1 MTIRVRFSPSPR
13 GCLAT
18 AWMFYFLFSFLR
30 CQALLS
36 SVSSVLFSDLTRNSW
51 LCHPSS
57 PLPTLAA
64 AGPFVAGSIS
74 AKGRHATSGKFL
86 QHLTLL
92 NQQERYHLLG
102 SRKRILGALL
112 NIRSNQGLTESRSG
126 RVAPE
131 RSPDGFF
138 YGTFP
143 SGSCPGQSPA
153 RKSFES
159 WHPRPLSSRFFSPF
173 ERTTM
178 PWITSLSLNN
188 FGGLRWPPLNP
199 TRQRHWVPGFLG
211 LDLIKI
217 FGRLADVSTVGSVIA
232 SPVSSPATAAPLI
245 LGVYENVVDLARSRK
260 EELFHPIEKSTKER
274 TRGADDLVSTDDYYG
289 SAGQTE
295 GDSVRNQKKRKRCP
309 EVRDSGRLPSDGA
322 GRDGATDDKEPATT
336 MEWETNWDWDAWL
349 MKEREKWLSGTHQ
362 SLLIKKNALVK
373 GRRRSAA
380 LSGKKKWE
388 ELFDR
393 TFTVDT
399 HGQVDG
405 TDSGKNRCALELTQG
420 GSARSPKDGNEQD
433 VLTRQEKVSGAG
445 AQFQCSGFLRPQT
458 SVSLMPVSGEG
469 KKGTRSRG
477 SQHILGEGLDRQ
489 AFEESLLKSKFMWPL
504 QPNNGAALR
513 SIQYMPARRV
523 RNTPGGQ
530 QDDTD
535 VGSGEYAGD
544 PTSTRG
550 ARRYQRKK
558 KSTYERVNQLLQ
570 ASPVSSDAIDCVWR
584 ALTRVVTGPFG
595 EVLPPRVSLSCPELE
610 ALNDTQGV
618 TSGRLLYRG
627 DFLRSIWEWAP
638 ADGLVDWESFL
649 FFLDEVPSDGVEPL
663 FN

>member
-1 MTIRVRFSPSPR
+1 MTIRVRFSPPPG
-13 GCLAT
+13 GCPAT
-18 AWMFYFLFSFLR
+18 AWLFYFLLSFLR

-36 SVSSVLFSDLTRNSW
+36 PLSSVLFSDLTRNSW
-51 LCHPSS
+51 LSHPSS
-57 PLPTLAA
+57 PLPKPAA
-64 AGPFVAGSIS
+64 AGPSVADSLS
-74 AKGRHATSGKFL
+74 AKGRHATSAEFL
-86 QHLTLL
+86 QRLALL

-112 NIRSNQGLTESRSG
+112 NIRPNKGLTDSRSD

-131 RSPDGFF
+131 RNPDGVFH
-138 YGTFP
+138 GTFL
-143 SGSCPGQSPA
+143 SGSCPGKSPI
-153 RKSFES
+153 RKSFAS
-159 WHPRPLSSRFFSPF
+159 WHPRPLSSGFFSSFVRP
-173 ERTTM
+173 RT
-178 PWITSLSLNN
+178 PWITRLSLNN
-188 FGGLRWPPLNP
+188 FGGRRWSPWNP

-260 EELFHPIEKSTKER
+260 EELFHPSGESTKER
-274 TRGADDLVSTDDYYG
+274 TRVADDLVSTDDYCG
-289 SAGQTE
+289 STGQTE
-295 GDSVRNQKKRKRCP
+295 GDSVRNQRKRKRCP
-309 EVRDSGRLPSDGA
+309 EMRDSDRLPGDGTGSDGA
-322 GRDGATDDKEPATT
+322 TNDKEPATT
-336 MEWETNWDWDAWL
+336 VQWETNWDWDAWL
-349 MKEREKWLSGTHQ
+349 MKEREKWLSGTYQ

-373 GRRRSAA
+373 GRRRSTA

-393 TFTVDT
+393 TLTLET
-399 HGQVDG
+399 KGQVDG
-405 TDSGKNRCALELTQG
+405 TDPGKNSCAPGLKQG
-420 GSARSPKDGNEQD
+420 GIARSSKDGNEEGL
-433 VLTRQEKVSGAG
+433 VARQEKVSGAG
-445 AQFQCSGFLRPQT
+445 AQFQCCGFLHPQT
-458 SVSLMPVSGEG
+458 SVSLRPVSGEG
-469 KKGTRSRG
+469 LKGTLSRD
-477 SQHILGEGLDRQ
+477 SQHVIGEGLNRQ
-489 AFEESLLKSKFMWPL
+489 AFEESLLKSKFIWPL

-513 SIQYMPARRV
+513 SIQYIPARRV
-523 RNTPGGQ
+523 RNTAEGH

-535 VGSGEYAGD
+535 GGSGENTGES
-544 PTSTRG
+544 TRTRG
-550 ARRYQRKK
+550 ARRHQRKK
-558 KSTYERVNQLLQ
+558 ISTYERVNQLLQ